1 MTDKNK
7 SKYYLVEA
15 NVLPE
20 VFIKVTEARE
30 LLETG
35 EVRTVAALSINTRTR

>member
-1 MTDKNK
+1 M
-7 SKYYLVEA
+7 EA
-15 NVLPE
+15 GVLPE

-35 EVRTVAALSINTRTR
+35 EVRTVAEAVERVGHFPQRLL